1 MWAWGWGGARGKGGG
16 LKILHVP
23 DEETVLFRGVK
34 WGSVVCEL
42 CVWGVSVL
50 LKEPLIHQKEAI
62 VYCINLRIDVG
73 EVVLVGDVCLFVVV
87 VWQIC
92 PLNILNKCKNKNKQT
107 NKK

>member
-1 MWAWGWGGARGKGGG
+1 MNCVCEGLRQGGG
-16 LKILHVP
+16 
-23 DEETVLFRGVK
+23 
-34 WGSVVCEL
+34 
-42 CVWGVSVL
+42 GVSVL

-107 NKK
+107 NKQKVTLHSPSLQLSEQHLY